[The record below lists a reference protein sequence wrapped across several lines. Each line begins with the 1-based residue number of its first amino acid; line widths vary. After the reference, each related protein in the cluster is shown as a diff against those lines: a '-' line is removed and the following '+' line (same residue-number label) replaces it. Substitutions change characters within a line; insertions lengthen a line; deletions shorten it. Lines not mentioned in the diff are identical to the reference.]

1 MKRLIAFL
9 AALLLSTATLAATT
23 PKVVAKAAAAATT
36 VNASA
41 TLSWPAVTIGTN
53 GATLSGVTYNVWDG
67 NIAAGGT
74 CTASSMTQVASG
86 ITALTDTIPLSNMTS
101 GTIECFAVSASAGGQ
116 TGALSNIVPYTI
128 PTVITLPDATT
139 LSITVVVS
147 SP

>member
-1 MKRLIAFL
+1 MKRLIVFL
-9 AALLLSTATLAATT
+9 AALLLSTAALSATT
-23 PKVVAKAAAAATT
+23 PKVVAKAAAATT

-86 ITALTDTIPLSNMTS
+86 ITALTDTIALSNMTS